1 MKEELQG
8 YAALF
13 KPAQLASMQ
22 VKNRFVCS
30 ATYEVM
36 ATETGEVTDGILKRY
51 RNLARGD
58 IGLII
63 PGMLSVHPMGRAYK
77 HQLSIHDDRMIP
89 GLRSVV
95 ESVHQE
101 GGKIVFQ
108 LVHAGR
114 QTKKAVIGQTPISP
128 SSRGRDPIN
137 FVKPRKM
144 SEEQIGEAVQA
155 FRKAASRAIE
165 TGADGVQI
173 HAAHGYLVNQFL
185 SPFFNR
191 RTDGWGG
198 SDEKRF
204 RFLREI
210 VLETRRVLPKGAP
223 ILVKLST
230 NDFTTQEGVTPRLAT
245 RYAKW
250 LAEMG
255 IDGLE
260 LSCGSALYSSFNVF
274 RGEVPVRELVK
285 ALPWWEK
292 HLGRIVLSRM
302 VGKYDLQEGYNLEA
316 AKMIK
321 PAVGQVP
328 VFLVGGL
335 RRVSHMEEI
344 LEKGYADFVS
354 MCRPFIREPS
364 LVRRIKEG
372 KTSIAACVSC
382 NMCVAAVLNEM
393 PVRCYAKGLP
403 GKSS

>member
-1 MKEELQG
+1 
-8 YAALF
+8 
-13 KPAQLASMQ
+13 
-22 VKNRFVCS
+22 
-30 ATYEVM
+30 M

-58 IGLII
+58 VGLII
-63 PGMLSVHPMGRAYK
+63 PGMLSVHPLGRAYK
-77 HQLSIHDDRMIP
+77 RQLGIHDDGMIP

-101 GGKIVFQ
+101 GGKIVLQ

-114 QTKKAVIGQTPISP
+114 QTKKGVIGQTPISP
-128 SSRGRDPIN
+128 SDKGRDPVN
-137 FVKPRKM
+137 FVKPKRM
-144 SEEQIGEAVQA
+144 TEEQIREVIEA
-155 FRKAASRAIE
+155 FGKAAGRAIE
-165 TGADGVQI
+165 AGADGVQI

-198 SDEKRF
+198 SDENRF

-210 VLETRRVLPKGAP
+210 VLEMRRVLPRGTP

-230 NDFTTQEGVTPRLAT
+230 HDHTPQEGVTIPLAT
-245 RYAKW
+245 RYGKW
-250 LAEMG
+250 LAELR

-260 LSCGSALYSSFNVF
+260 LSCGSALYSSFSVF
-274 RGEVPVRELVK
+274 RGEVPVRELVR

-302 VGKYDLQEGYNLEA
+302 VGKYDLEEGYNLEA

-321 PAVGQVP
+321 PAVGEVP

-335 RRVSHMEEI
+335 RRASHMEEI
-344 LEKGYADFVS
+344 LEKGYADFIS
-354 MCRPFIREPS
+354 MCRPFIREPF
-364 LVRRIKEG
+364 LVRRIREG
-372 KTSIAACVSC
+372 KTSVAACVSC
-382 NMCVAAVLNEM
+382 NMCAAAALNNM
-393 PVRCYAKGLP
+393 PVRCYARGLP
-403 GKSS
+403 RESS